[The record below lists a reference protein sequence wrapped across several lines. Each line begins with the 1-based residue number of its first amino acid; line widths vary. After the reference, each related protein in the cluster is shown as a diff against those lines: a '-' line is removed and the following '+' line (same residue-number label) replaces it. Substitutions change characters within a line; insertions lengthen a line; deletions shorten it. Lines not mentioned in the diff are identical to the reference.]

1 MANTQRHTNSRNPLA
16 SDGWVLAEAA
26 FALIAAGFLP
36 APGADN
42 AFYVLIPYA
51 GAVVSCV
58 LAAMAHFGLTFK
70 RQAPDDYDRKTSVAR
85 RSLAGAIFSL
95 VAAIGELAHTVF
107 VGTTSGFGYAGP
119 ATSTTGSILPF
130 AFAYVLLC
138 LAGGLRLMALNK
150 RQA

>member
-51 GAVVSCV
+51 GSVVSCV
-58 LAAMAHFGLTFK
+58 LAAMAAFHS
-70 RQAPDDYDRKTSVAR
+70 PVYEVRKLLSE
-85 RSLAGAIFSL
+85 L
-95 VAAIGELAHTVF
+95 V
-107 VGTTSGFGYAGP
+107 
-119 ATSTTGSILPF
+119 F
-130 AFAYVLLC
+130 AM
-138 LAGGLRLMALNK
+138 R
-150 RQA
+150 